1 MIKSTDLHR
10 PEEVISSAL
19 FSVGQW
25 VRVVD
30 WCSRPWIEGPIVSLG
45 TKNSDDLKVRVI
57 RGSTFHRGR
66 VFTMPRK
73 NATPLNYLCR
83 TGYERG

>member
-1 MIKSTDLHR
+1 MGTENN
-10 PEEVISSAL
+10 EEKQGTGPLAAPSL

-25 VRVVD
+25 VRVSP

-45 TKNSDDLKVRVI
+45 TRTSDDLKVRVM
-57 RGSTFHRGR
+57 RGSPFHVGR

-73 NATPLNYLCR
+73 NASPLNKA
-83 TGYERG
+83 